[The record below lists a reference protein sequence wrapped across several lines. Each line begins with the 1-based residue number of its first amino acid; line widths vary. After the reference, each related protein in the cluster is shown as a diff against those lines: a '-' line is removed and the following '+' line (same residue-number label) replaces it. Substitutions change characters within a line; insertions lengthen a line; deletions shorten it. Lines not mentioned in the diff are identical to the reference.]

1 MPSFDT
7 VSEIDLQELDNA
19 VNNLKKELNTRF
31 DFKGSNTEVDLN
43 KKDKVIT
50 FKTSDEMKMTMLREM
65 LISVVTKRGVDSRFL
80 EFKDVEKA
88 GGAMLSRVVKVKE
101 GIEKDIAKKLI
112 SAIKESKL
120 KVTASI
126 MDSKVRVDG
135 KKIDDLQSAM
145 ELMKKLEVD
154 TPLQYTNMRA

>member
-80 EFKDVEKA
+80 EFKDIEKA
-88 GGAMLSRVVKVKE
+88 GGAMLSRTVKVKE

-112 SAIKESKL
+112 AAIKESKL

-126 MDSKVRVDG
+126 MDSKVRVEG
-135 KKIDDLQSAM
+135 KKIDDLQTAM
-145 ELMKKLEVD
+145 ELMKKLEID

>member
-80 EFKDVEKA
+80 EFKDIEKA
-88 GGAMLSRVVKVKE
+88 GGAMLSRTVKVKE

-112 SAIKESKL
+112 AAIKESKL

-126 MDSKVRVDG
+126 MDNKVRVEG
-135 KKIDDLQSAM
+135 KKIDDLQTAM
-145 ELMKKLEVD
+145 ELMKKLEID

>member
-19 VNNLKKELNTRF
+19 INNLKKELNTRF

-80 EFKDVEKA
+80 EFKDIEKA
-88 GGAMLSRVVKVKE
+88 GGAMLSRTVKVKE

>member
-50 FKTSDEMKMTMLREM
+50 FKTTDDMKMSMLREM

-126 MDSKVRVDG
+126 MDNKVRVDG
-135 KKIDDLQSAM
+135 KKIDDLQTAID
-145 ELMKKLEVD
+145 LMKKLEID
-154 TPLQYTNMRA
+154 TPLQYINMRA

>member
-80 EFKDVEKA
+80 EFKDIEKA

>member
-80 EFKDVEKA
+80 EFKDIEKA
-88 GGAMLSRVVKVKE
+88 GGAMLSRTVKVKE

>member
-80 EFKDVEKA
+80 EFKDIEKA
-88 GGAMLSRVVKVKE
+88 GGAMLSRTVKVKE

-126 MDSKVRVDG
+126 MDSKVRVEG
-135 KKIDDLQSAM
+135 KKIDDLQTAM
-145 ELMKKLEVD
+145 ELMKKLDID

>member
-19 VNNLKKELNTRF
+19 INNLKKELNTRF